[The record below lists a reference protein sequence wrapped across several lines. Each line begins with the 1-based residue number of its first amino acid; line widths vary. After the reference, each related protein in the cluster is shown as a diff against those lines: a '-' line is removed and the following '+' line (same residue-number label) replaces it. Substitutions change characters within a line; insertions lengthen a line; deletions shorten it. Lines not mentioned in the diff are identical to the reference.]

1 MQTKLW
7 QTVMGCV
14 VGGALLAATFGGMSC
29 GSSYSGG
36 GTAGSYAGNS
46 GNGRGGNG
54 AGGMGGNANQSVYNM
69 QLTGAQE
76 IPANTSAASATV
88 MVTLDLTTG
97 AVTVTGHFQNLSSMA
112 TVAHIHGPAAVGM
125 TANVLV
131 PLTVTAA
138 TSGTVSGSGMMSS
151 MQMNDMLSGMT
162 YVNIHS
168 MTYPDGEIRAQVIP

>member
-1 MQTKLW
+1 MQNKLW
-7 QTVMGCV
+7 QTVMGCA

-29 GSSYSGG
+29 GSSYGGG

-46 GNGRGGNG
+46 GAGQGGS
-54 AGGMGGNANQSVYNM
+54 GGGTGGNANQSVYNM

-76 IPANTSAASATV
+76 VPANTSTATATV
-88 MVTLDLTTG
+88 MVTLDQTTG
-97 AVTVTGHFQNLSSMA
+97 AVTVTGHFDNLSSMA

-125 TANVLV
+125 NANVLV

-138 TSGTVSGSGMMSS
+138 TSGTLSGSGMMSS
-151 MQMNDMLSGMT
+151 TQMNDMLSGMT

-168 MTYPDGEIRAQVIP
+168 MTYPDGEIRSQVVP

>member
-1 MQTKLW
+1 MRNKLW

-14 VGGALLAATFGGMSC
+14 VGGALLAGTFGGMSC
-29 GSSYSGG
+29 GSSYGGG

-46 GNGRGGNG
+46 GNGRGGSGG
-54 AGGMGGNANQSVYNM
+54 AGGNQNQSVYNM

-76 IPANTSAASATV
+76 IPANTSTATATV
-88 MVTLDLTTG
+88 MVMLDRTTG
-97 AVTVTGHFQNLSSMA
+97 AVTVTGQFQNLSSMA

-125 TANVLV
+125 NANVLV

-138 TSGTVSGSGMMSS
+138 TTGTESGSGMMSS
-151 MQMNDMLSGMT
+151 TQMNDMIAGMT

-168 MTYPDGEIRAQVIP
+168 MTYPDGEIRAQVLP